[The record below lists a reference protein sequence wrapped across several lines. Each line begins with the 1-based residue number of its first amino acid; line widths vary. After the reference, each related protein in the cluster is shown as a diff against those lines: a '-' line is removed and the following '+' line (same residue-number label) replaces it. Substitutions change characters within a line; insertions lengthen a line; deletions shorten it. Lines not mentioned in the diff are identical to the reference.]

1 VRLLLRIH
9 RYLGCFLAPAMLFF
23 AVSGAWQA
31 FRLHETK
38 KDGSYR
44 APPVLARLSEVHK
57 AERISGTAETLFR
70 VGELAVAVMFATT
83 AIIGLVMAFRIARP
97 IWLVWACLA
106 GGTALPVLLA
116 AAARAR

>member
-1 VRLLLRIH
+1 MRLLLRIH

-57 AERISGTAETLFR
+57 AERISGTAGTLVR

-97 IWLVWACLA
+97 VWLVWACLA
-106 GGTALPVLLA
+106 GGTALPVILA
-116 AAARAR
+116 VAARAR

>member
-1 VRLLLRIH
+1 MRLLLRIH

-38 KDGSYR
+38 KDGSYS

-57 AERISGTAETLFR
+57 AERISGTAGTLFR

-97 IWLVWACLA
+97 VWLVWACLA

-116 AAARAR
+116 VAARAR

>member
-1 VRLLLRIH
+1 
-9 RYLGCFLAPAMLFF
+9 MLFF

-38 KDGSYR
+38 KDGSYS

-57 AERISGTAETLFR
+57 AERLAGTAGIVFR
-70 VGELAVAVMFATT
+70 VAQLAVAAMFATT

-97 IWLVWACLA
+97 VWLVWACLA

-116 AAARAR
+116 VAARAR